1 MPRPKNDPKNDALR
15 KQGCLHPH
23 PEKVTDEA
31 FAASEFFDPRDLLQ
45 VKYEMLRRVRVD
57 KQAISWAASGFGLSR
72 PSYYQAQAAYEA
84 GGLPALLPRKPGPR
98 RAHKLSD
105 EVVAALREAL
115 AEQPELSPQDL
126 AALVQERFGVSVHP
140 RSVERALARQEK
152 KRR

>member
-1 MPRPKNDPKNDALR
+1 MGIVNSSYPQGVQCPRNRVNPN
-15 KQGCLHPH
+15 
-23 PEKVTDEA
+23 
-31 FAASEFFDPRDLLQ
+31 LLQ

-57 KQAISWAASGFGLSR
+57 GQAISQAASGFGLSR
-72 PSYYQAQAAYEA
+72 PSYYQAQASYEA

-105 EVVAALREAL
+105 EVVAVLREVV
-115 AEQPELSPQDL
+115 AEQPQLSPQDL
-126 AALVQERFGVSVHP
+126 VALVQERFGVSVHP

>member
-1 MPRPKNDPKNDALR
+1 MPRPKNDSKTDALR

-23 PEKVTDEA
+23 PEEVTDEA
-31 FAASEFFDPRDLLQ
+31 FAASEFFDPRDLVQ

-57 KQAISWAASGFGLSR
+57 GQAISQAAARFGLSR
-72 PSYYQAQAAYEA
+72 PSYYQAQKAFEA
-84 GGLPALLPRKPGPR
+84 GGLPALLPSKPGPR

-105 EVVAALREAL
+105 DVVAALQEAL
-115 AEQPELSPQDL
+115 AERSELSSQDL
-126 AALVQERFGVSVHP
+126 VALVQERFGVVVHP